1 MCNDLYCNIWLQTLS
16 FSYRHLLINKL
27 FVNNLK
33 GNERFGTLEVQF
45 GELRAWLTTKI
56 HWFEQSHLARG
67 QAALDYS
74 EYQKFCSEFNQKK
87 EIYDKMNHV
96 TIFDIIPI
104 YVNSS
109 QELLQNMFIWRTRE
123 D

>member
-1 MCNDLYCNIWLQTLS
+1 MI
-16 FSYRHLLINKL
+16 LIQSN
-27 FVNNLK
+27 FFCFK

-74 EYQKFCSEFNQKK
+74 EYQKFCSEFYQKK

-96 TIFDIIPI
+96 RNINCAIII
-104 YVNSS
+104 Y
-109 QELLQNMFIWRTRE
+109 L
-123 D
+123 